1 MRRATSFAALGI
13 LACAL
18 AASATVFAQKHSA
31 SNDAPGSLQTRAYA
45 PSLSADSLTPGA
57 GTPATAIA
65 TSTPT
70 ATPSST
76 PNAAPSPPATATLTI
91 VVPTAEPS
99 VVPSP
104 SPTPVPSLPTAN
116 VTLHDGASPA
126 VLRVELATT
135 PAQQERGLMFRMEL
149 PDSQGMLFVFPRD
162 SSGAFWMKNTYIPL
176 DIAWIDASGIVL
188 GVSHGVPLDLTGLPP
203 PSPYRYVLE
212 VAGGWFERHGMS
224 AGAMLDL
231 PPDLT
236 SP

>member
-31 SNDAPGSLQTRAYA
+31 SNDAQGSLQTRAYA

-70 ATPSST
+70 ATPS
-76 PNAAPSPPATATLTI
+76 PAATATPAI

-104 SPTPVPSLPTAN
+104 SPTPTLSLPTAN

-126 VLRVELATT
+126 VLTVELATT

-236 SP
+236 AP